1 MRLGDV
7 QRRHVQLLADKLVGE
22 GKSASTVRNA
32 LLPLRVI
39 YRRAIRDGLAVINPR
54 SGVDLPANRSA
65 RVAIVSIE
73 HAADLI
79 AALGTER
86 DRALGATAFY
96 AGLRAGELMALRWV
110 DVDLAAGELH
120 VDRSY
125 DSKVRSCI
133 EPNARAGRRRVP
145 IAGVLRTHLRAL
157 ALVSNRADPEALAFG
172 DHSDVPFGYDSMK
185 VRARRDWKTAGL
197 APIRLHAARHTAASV
212 MIASRINLKS
222 LSEFMGHSG
231 IATTIG
237 RYGHLM
243 PGGIQEAAG
252 LLDSYL
258 ERPERVE
265 LANCWRTALKIPA
278 PEDSRE
284 VSKTV
289 GRGFE
294 SFRPC

>member
-1 MRLGDV
+1 LRSRRFSTGVRPDLGAMRLGDV

-39 YRRAIRDGLAVINPR
+39 AAV
-54 SGVDLPANRSA
+54 
-65 RVAIVSIE
+65 
-73 HAADLI
+73 
-79 AALGTER
+79 GTER

-120 VDRSY
+120 VERSY
-125 DSKVRSCI
+125 DSKVRSFI
-133 EPNARAGRRRVP
+133 ESKSRAGRRRVP

-197 APIRLHAARHTAASV
+197 PPIRLHAARHTAASV

-231 IATTIG
+231 IATTID

-258 ERPERVE
+258 ERPREGGAGE
-265 LANCWRTALKIPA
+265 LTGEPR
-278 PEDSRE
+278 
-284 VSKTV
+284 
-289 GRGFE
+289 
-294 SFRPC
+294 